1 MAGNTAPP
9 RSVARPPLERPVLL
23 FDGDCAFCRQWAE
36 RWRNSAGDRLDFVAA
51 QTAGGRYPE
60 IAPAEFERAVQL
72 IGTDGR
78 VFSGAGAIVRV
89 RSIATH
95 RSWLLA
101 AYERVPLLAA
111 AAEAV
116 YRLVARHRP
125 FLSGFTRLF

>member
-1 MAGNTAPP
+1 MAGNTAQT
-9 RSVARPPLERPVLL
+9 RSVARPPLLRPVVL
-23 FDGDCAFCRQWAE
+23 FDGECTFCRRWAE
-36 RWRNSAGDRLDFVAA
+36 RWRNSAGDRLDFETA
-51 QTAGGRYPE
+51 QIAGGRFPE
-60 IAPAEFERAVQL
+60 IPSADFERAVQL

-78 VFSGAGAIVRV
+78 VFSGAGAILRV
-89 RSIATH
+89 RAHATH

>member
-1 MAGNTAPP
+1 MAGNNPPP
-9 RSVARPPLERPVLL
+9 RSVARPPLERPVVL
-23 FDGDCAFCRQWAE
+23 FDGDCMFCRRWAE
-36 RWRNSAGDRLDFVAA
+36 RWRDAAGDRIDFEAA

-60 IAPAEFERAVQL
+60 IPSAEFERAVQL

-78 VFSGAGAIVRV
+78 VFSGVGAILRV
-89 RSIATH
+89 RAHATH

-111 AAEAV
+111 AAETV

-125 FLSGFTRLF
+125 FLSGFSRLF

>member
-1 MAGNTAPP
+1 MAGNTAQT
-9 RSVARPPLERPVLL
+9 RSVARPPLLRPVVL
-23 FDGDCAFCRQWAE
+23 FDGECTSCRRWAE

-51 QTAGGRYPE
+51 QTAGERYPE

-78 VFSGAGAIVRV
+78 VFSGVGAILRI
-89 RSIATH
+89 RAHATH